1 MHSEIKV
8 NSCDIVWNMRDQRYE
23 ASIRAERDGLDTRI
37 FIPNLHLAADPE
49 RIRLA
54 EKYESLLGILD
65 YIDVC
70 TTAASGG
77 FPEEMKK
84 ALNKIHEVC
93 EEVFKGDI
101 E

>member
-1 MHSEIKV
+1 MHSKIKV

-23 ASIRAERDGLDTRI
+23 ALILAERDGLDTRI
-37 FIPNLHLAADPE
+37 FIPNLSLAADPK

-93 EEVFKGDI
+93 KEVFKGDI

>member
-1 MHSEIKV
+1 MHEEFKV
-8 NSCDIVWNMRDQRYE
+8 ESCKIVWNMYKQCYE
-23 ASIRAERDGLDTRI
+23 VAIRAERDGLDTRI
-37 FIPNLHLAADPE
+37 FIPNLLLAADPK
-49 RIRLA
+49 RMRLA
-54 EKYESLLGILD
+54 EKYEDLLGILD